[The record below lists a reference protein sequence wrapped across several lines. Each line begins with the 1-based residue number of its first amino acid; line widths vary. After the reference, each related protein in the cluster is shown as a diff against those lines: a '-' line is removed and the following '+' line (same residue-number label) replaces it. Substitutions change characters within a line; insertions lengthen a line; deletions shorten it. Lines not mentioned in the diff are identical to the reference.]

1 MGIKHFWHWY
11 KSNFGEYIKNLRK
24 QEDFNTIGVSIDNLM
39 IDLNGVFHNSTQK
52 VYQYGNCKPQMRLL
66 RQDKRKKMGGIQQQ
80 KKVFADVCSTIESL
94 FSLVGPNKRLIL
106 CIDGPAPL
114 SKQNQQRQRRF
125 RSAMEKDDEEFT
137 RFDSNCITGDSLI
150 SIGNGRCRPIKI
162 LKNNKISVM
171 SLSDDHKSIEY
182 TNQTRFYNQGIKNI
196 ITITFQDGRTI
207 SCTPDHEIMTDKGEW
222 VRADKLGV
230 DDKVS
235 FSVRGIIDIPQEDE
249 KNYNLSIGDFDFFM
263 DTEENREKLLAFA
276 RINGILLSD
285 GCSANYIRKT
295 TGKSEPYGCVTLG
308 SIPDAQVLLRDIE
321 ILTNQKMSSTYDEN
335 RSFKI
340 NLPAKLSKAINE
352 TGVPLGARI
361 NQEMSFPSF
370 IMEKNCPV
378 SVVREFLGGYFG
390 GDGHAPGFGK
400 NGNKFVS
407 RGIKFSHGCRKKF
420 RNNMIRHMEILTDL
434 LEKCGVKSKVEVPQI
449 VHKGKNG
456 YKNNCEESMIVHV
469 SSVIEFVD
477 NIGFRYCHSKAI
489 RAEAIASYE
498 RLKNMILNNRQE
510 ILSTGLKHIMSG
522 MSRKESYNKAVEDFL
537 EINTKIHLYC
547 IPSYQSFST
556 SVRNGLPNSLKYIR
570 GLSLQDYLKSIGALR
585 FFGGHTGGTDRV
597 EKTPVMSLRVISTR
611 KADPECTYDISV
623 SAKSTSFLANG
634 IGVHNCITPGTKFM
648 DYLSKYIDWYIKKRI
663 TENVNWKKVE
673 VVFSNE
679 KSAGEGE
686 HKIINYIRKYGD
698 HDDSF
703 CIHGLDADLIMLALG
718 THLPNFWILREDM
731 YDYKNEFFVLD
742 IGQTR
747 KKLSSIMS
755 WVKEENKEGEIKF
768 NPEYSVNDFIFI
780 CFMVG
785 NDFLPHIPSIEI
797 IEGGIDFMLDVYKNV
812 GERYGHLTS
821 NKDGDIVFQKKSL
834 EVFMGTISQ
843 YNKGILEDKL
853 MKKDKFFPDLLL
865 ENSAKIVGGKY
876 VLDIDKYKKDYYKK
890 CFADGIDIK
899 KLCHEYL
906 EGMQWVL
913 SYYTRGVPDWKWCFK
928 HHYAP
933 FAHELAEYIGDFK
946 FPDKRETEPTKPFQQ
961 LLSVLPPKSFRLI
974 PIPICQLLTSSTSPV
989 KKFCPDKFEVDISG
1003 KRREW
1008 EGIVL
1013 LPMVDFDVI
1022 EKEYT
1027 KHIDKVDKSDLVR
1040 NKLGKSFIYKYDNSN
1055 QFLLRSYYG
1064 NIDNCCVAIEMI
1076 DI

>member
-11 KSNFGEYIKNLRK
+11 KSNFGEHIKNLRK
-24 QEDFNTIGVSIDNLM
+24 HQDFKTVNVYIDNLM

-52 VYQYGNCKPQMRLL
+52 VYQYGNCKPQRRLL
-66 RQDKRKKMGGIQQQ
+66 GQDKRKKMGGIQQQ

-94 FSLVGPNKRLIL
+94 FSLVEPNKRLIL

-137 RFDSNCITGDSLI
+137 RFD
-150 SIGNGRCRPIKI
+150 GN
-162 LKNNKISVM
+162 S
-171 SLSDDHKSIEY
+171 
-182 TNQTRFYNQGIKNI
+182 
-196 ITITFQDGRTI
+196 
-207 SCTPDHEIMTDKGEW
+207 
-222 VRADKLGV
+222 
-230 DDKVS
+230 
-235 FSVRGIIDIPQEDE
+235 
-249 KNYNLSIGDFDFFM
+249 
-263 DTEENREKLLAFA
+263 
-276 RINGILLSD
+276 
-285 GCSANYIRKT
+285 
-295 TGKSEPYGCVTLG
+295 
-308 SIPDAQVLLRDIE
+308 
-321 ILTNQKMSSTYDEN
+321 
-335 RSFKI
+335 
-340 NLPAKLSKAINE
+340 
-352 TGVPLGARI
+352 
-361 NQEMSFPSF
+361 
-370 IMEKNCPV
+370 
-378 SVVREFLGGYFG
+378 
-390 GDGHAPGFGK
+390 
-400 NGNKFVS
+400 
-407 RGIKFSHGCRKKF
+407 
-420 RNNMIRHMEILTDL
+420 
-434 LEKCGVKSKVEVPQI
+434 
-449 VHKGKNG
+449 
-456 YKNNCEESMIVHV
+456 
-469 SSVIEFVD
+469 
-477 NIGFRYCHSKAI
+477 
-489 RAEAIASYE
+489 
-498 RLKNMILNNRQE
+498 
-510 ILSTGLKHIMSG
+510 
-522 MSRKESYNKAVEDFL
+522 
-537 EINTKIHLYC
+537 
-547 IPSYQSFST
+547 
-556 SVRNGLPNSLKYIR
+556 
-570 GLSLQDYLKSIGALR
+570 
-585 FFGGHTGGTDRV
+585 
-597 EKTPVMSLRVISTR
+597 
-611 KADPECTYDISV
+611 
-623 SAKSTSFLANG
+623 
-634 IGVHNCITPGTKFM
+634 ITPGTKFM

-663 TENVNWKKVE
+663 TESAKWQQVE
-673 VVFSNE
+673 IIFSNE
-679 KSAGEGE
+679 KSPGEGE
-686 HKIINYIRKYGD
+686 HKIINYIRKYGNAE
-698 HDDSF
+698 DSF

-821 NKDGDIVFQKKSL
+821 NKDGDIVFQKKPL

-853 MKKDKFFPDLLL
+853 MKKDKFFPDILL
-865 ENSAKIVGGKY
+865 ENSAKIVEGKY

-928 HHYAP
+928 NHYAP

-946 FPDKRETEPTKPFQQ
+946 FPDKRETEPSKPFQQ
-961 LLSVLPPKSFRLI
+961 LLSVLPPKSYRLI
-974 PIPICQLLTSSTSPV
+974 PIPICQLLTNKSSPI

-1027 KHIDKVDKSDLVR
+1027 KHIDKVDKRDLVR

-1055 QFLLRSYYG
+1055 QFLFRSYYG

>member
-24 QEDFNTIGVSIDNLM
+24 HQDFKTINVSIDNLM

-52 VYQYGNCKPQMRLL
+52 VYQYGNCKPQRRLL
-66 RQDKRKKMGGIQQQ
+66 GQDKRKKMGGIQQQ

-94 FSLVGPNKRLIL
+94 FSLVEPNKRLIL

-137 RFDSNCITGDSLI
+137 RFD
-150 SIGNGRCRPIKI
+150 GN
-162 LKNNKISVM
+162 S
-171 SLSDDHKSIEY
+171 
-182 TNQTRFYNQGIKNI
+182 
-196 ITITFQDGRTI
+196 
-207 SCTPDHEIMTDKGEW
+207 
-222 VRADKLGV
+222 
-230 DDKVS
+230 
-235 FSVRGIIDIPQEDE
+235 
-249 KNYNLSIGDFDFFM
+249 
-263 DTEENREKLLAFA
+263 
-276 RINGILLSD
+276 
-285 GCSANYIRKT
+285 
-295 TGKSEPYGCVTLG
+295 
-308 SIPDAQVLLRDIE
+308 
-321 ILTNQKMSSTYDEN
+321 
-335 RSFKI
+335 
-340 NLPAKLSKAINE
+340 
-352 TGVPLGARI
+352 
-361 NQEMSFPSF
+361 
-370 IMEKNCPV
+370 
-378 SVVREFLGGYFG
+378 
-390 GDGHAPGFGK
+390 
-400 NGNKFVS
+400 
-407 RGIKFSHGCRKKF
+407 
-420 RNNMIRHMEILTDL
+420 
-434 LEKCGVKSKVEVPQI
+434 
-449 VHKGKNG
+449 
-456 YKNNCEESMIVHV
+456 
-469 SSVIEFVD
+469 
-477 NIGFRYCHSKAI
+477 
-489 RAEAIASYE
+489 
-498 RLKNMILNNRQE
+498 
-510 ILSTGLKHIMSG
+510 
-522 MSRKESYNKAVEDFL
+522 
-537 EINTKIHLYC
+537 
-547 IPSYQSFST
+547 
-556 SVRNGLPNSLKYIR
+556 
-570 GLSLQDYLKSIGALR
+570 
-585 FFGGHTGGTDRV
+585 
-597 EKTPVMSLRVISTR
+597 
-611 KADPECTYDISV
+611 
-623 SAKSTSFLANG
+623 
-634 IGVHNCITPGTKFM
+634 ITPGTKFM

-663 TENVNWKKVE
+663 TESAKWQQVE
-673 VVFSNE
+673 IIFSNE
-679 KSAGEGE
+679 KSPGEGE
-686 HKIINYIRKYGD
+686 HKIINYIRKYGNAE
-698 HDDSF
+698 DSF

-797 IEGGIDFMLDVYKNV
+797 IEGGIDFILDVYKNV

-821 NKDGDIVFQKKSL
+821 NKDGDIVFQKKPL

-853 MKKDKFFPDLLL
+853 MKKDKFFPDILL
-865 ENSAKIVGGKY
+865 ENSAKIVEGKY

-928 HHYAP
+928 NHYAP

-946 FPDKRETEPTKPFQQ
+946 FPDKRETEPSKPFQQ
-961 LLSVLPPKSFRLI
+961 LLSVLPPKSYRLI
-974 PIPICQLLTSSTSPV
+974 PIPICQLLTNKSSPI

-1027 KHIDKVDKSDLVR
+1027 KHIDKVDKRDLVR

-1055 QFLLRSYYG
+1055 QFLFRSYYG